1 MREAKLFSDSG
12 VLLAAALLD
21 ELDQATLHRV
31 SEAVERGSVLRV
43 SLEIHNDGGSRV
55 LLELVTD
62 GCAAVIASLAA
73 KNLHP
78 STSKSIQLN

>member
-1 MREAKLFSDSG
+1 MNEIKTFSDAG
-12 VLLAAALLD
+12 VAAAARMLD
-21 ELDQATLHRV
+21 ELDKDTLRRV

-43 SLEIHNDGGSRV
+43 SLEIYNDGGSRV

>member
-1 MREAKLFSDSG
+1 MNEFKTFSDAG
-12 VLLAAALLD
+12 VAAVAAILD
-21 ELDQATLHRV
+21 ELDKDTLRRV

-43 SLEIHNDGGSRV
+43 ALEIHNDGGSRV

-78 STSKSIQLN
+78 STSTCN

>member
-1 MREAKLFSDSG
+1 MREVKEFSSAG
-12 VLLAAALLD
+12 ALAAARMLD
-21 ELDQATLHRV
+21 ELDPATVHRV
-31 SEAVERGSVLRV
+31 SEAVARGSVLRV

-73 KNLHP
+73 KNFHP
-78 STSKSIQLN
+78 STSTCN

>member
-1 MREAKLFSDSG
+1 MREAKVFSDSA

-21 ELDQATLHRV
+21 ELDQTTLHRV
-31 SEAVERGSVLRV
+31 SGAVERGSVLRV